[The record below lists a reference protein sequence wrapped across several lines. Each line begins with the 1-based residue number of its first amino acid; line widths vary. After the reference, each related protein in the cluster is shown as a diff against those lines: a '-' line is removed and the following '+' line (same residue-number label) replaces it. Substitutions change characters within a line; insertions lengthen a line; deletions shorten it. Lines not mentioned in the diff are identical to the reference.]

1 MKCKYVLIN
10 GFLIKDIVEKYNHKM
25 MIFTKVGWNRYLWK
39 CGNETLGVNI
49 SKKEVRFIKEL
60 LWQLSFLPPKENKDD

>member
-1 MKCKYVLIN
+1 MRCKYVMIN
-10 GFLIKDIVEKYNHKM
+10 GFLIKDIVNGKYKHRLM
-25 MIFTKVGWNRYLWK
+25 TITKIGWNRYLWK

-60 LWQLSFLPPKENKDD
+60 MYQLSFVGMENL